1 MGSSKKITV
10 SYWYKLIAHLGW
22 CKGPIDAL
30 LAIRGGDREAW
41 TGRQTTSG
49 IINVNRPNLY
59 GGESAE
65 GGIDGQFEVMMGEAD
80 QMPNSYLASE
90 FGEAQPGYRGRSTIV
105 LRGPKIGAGNPYPKT
120 LYFKLQRIFKGWD
133 NDVCWYPE
141 RANIGETSSKA
152 PVEGTWPWVNRA
164 ANYFVVGAAQEVSGS
179 YSGFQGWWHGN
190 IDSFRITK
198 GVARYA
204 SSEYTVP
211 STAFGGSGVDPHYGN
226 VVLLLRML
234 GADQSQVFVDDKGH
248 TVTAMGGAKIVTDRS
263 KFGGSS
269 AYFDGEDDWL
279 QCMMGAD
286 TDLGS
291 GPWTMDA
298 WVWLDSYRSS
308 NYSRAV
314 FGFGPVSVG
323 ANDTSWYC
331 VGDEWRYDQLETGDQ
346 NNPSVRQNIE
356 PRMELGR
363 WAFVS
368 ICWDGDRYWIH
379 QDGKLLTG
387 VTSPF
392 AMNPAHILYDSITS
406 RRENGGMEEPIARI
420 NDASFRAAADKFYS
434 EGFGLCCTWYG
445 GESAEQFQQR
455 ICNVA
460 GASLSQ
466 SRKDGQY
473 YIDLLR
479 EPLDPASLPTITDD
493 DIREWEA
500 EPAVPPESINQMQ
513 VKWFDPETRQER
525 ITTPVQSLGAI
536 EDAGGVIADVRE
548 YYEIPLEPLAL
559 RVAQRDLQS
568 VASAL
573 WKFTISCTRRPYDL
587 RPGMQ
592 VRLLCPKRGFADVVV
607 VVGDIDYGDFSN
619 DEISLIAVQD
629 VFSMPSGSFVDPQE
643 GLGPPTSQDP
653 VNIDNAIAMETPYVE
668 LAAALTTAE
677 LEALHED
684 VGYLMVGARRPANG
698 SNYLLATKAAG
709 EEYETYGNNDWTP
722 SARIVEGDSL
732 PNVIPQ
738 TDFTII
744 QRQLLDQVVVG
755 TWAWWGSE
763 LCRVD
768 ALDLDDGTI
777 TLGRACGDTVPQ
789 EHPPLEMIYFIG
801 DWYGTDSREYADGE
815 EVSAKLM
822 NRTGQGQVDIAVAPE
837 VSVEMDSRQARPYPP
852 AKVRVNG
859 DPFPTAATGEITL
872 TWAHRDRLLQ
882 ADQLIDGE
890 QDSIGPEPGTTYNV
904 RWFIGDMLF
913 HSETGVTGTTA
924 SYSPAAGGMMRVEL
938 ESERDGL
945 VSWQMQVR
953 EFPVGSPLLAEDNT
967 VITAEN
973 GDAIIMG

>member
-1 MGSSKKITV
+1 MGSSKKVTV

-41 TGRQTTSG
+41 KGRQTTSG
-49 IINVNRPNLY
+49 IINVNKPNLY

-105 LRGPKIGAGNPYPKT
+105 LRGPKIGAGNPYPKP

-141 RANIGETSSKA
+141 KA
-152 PVEGTWPWVNRA
+152 AISFDSIEVPYDGVWKYRVEAP
-164 ANYFVVGAAQEVSGS
+164 
-179 YSGFQGWWHGN
+179 
-190 IDSFRITK
+190 
-198 GVARYA
+198 
-204 SSEYTVP
+204 
-211 STAFGGSGVDPHYGN
+211 
-226 VVLLLRML
+226 
-234 GADQSQVFVDDKGH
+234 
-248 TVTAMGGAKIVTDRS
+248 
-263 KFGGSS
+263 GSS
-269 AYFDGEDDWL
+269 ADYRSPSYDDSDWAQGPGGFGSLVPPGSTLAIGTFVSGQMGKGIWIRRTVNFVGLTRIDVYHDDGRWLYVDGEEVAL
-279 QCMMGAD
+279 TQSPNYFYSYAD
-286 TDLGS
+286 VVLSGNSVIALKVLDGIPGGS
-291 GPWTMDA
+291 P
-298 WVWLDSYRSS
+298 
-308 NYSRAV
+308 
-314 FGFGPVSVG
+314 
-323 ANDTSWYC
+323 
-331 VGDEWRYDQLETGDQ
+331 
-346 NNPSVRQNIE
+346 NIFAG
-356 PRMELGR
+356 M
-363 WAFVS
+363 AFS
-368 ICWDGDRYWIH
+368 
-379 QDGKLLTG
+379 G
-387 VTSPF
+387 VTDERL

-479 EPLDPASLPTITDD
+479 EPLAPASLPTITDD

-500 EPAVPPESINQMQ
+500 EPAVPPESINQTQ

-548 YYEIPLEPLAL
+548 YYEIPFEPLAL

-592 VRLLCPKRGFADVVV
+592 VRLLCPERGFADVVV

-629 VFSMPSGSFVDPQE
+629 VFSTPSGSFVDPQD

-668 LAAALTTAE
+668 LAATLTTAE

-698 SNYLLATKAAG
+698 NNYLLATKAAG

-732 PNVIPQ
+732 PNVTPQ
-738 TDFTII
+738 ISFTII
-744 QRQLLDQVVVG
+744 QRQLLDRVVVG
-755 TWAWWGSE
+755 TWAWWGNE

-822 NRTGQGQVDIAVAPE
+822 NRTGQGQVDIAAAPE
-837 VSVEMDSRQARPYPP
+837 VSVEMGSRQARPYPP

-904 RWFIGDMLF
+904 RWFIGDMLL

-924 SYSPAAGGMMRVEL
+924 GYFPAVGGMMRVEL